1 MMAWPT
7 ILIGSVLVLIG
18 AVGYLGAE
26 PEHVSPTALIPAV
39 VGVVLMLCGV
49 LSFSD
54 KRRKHAMHIAAAIGV
69 IGFLGGFMPL
79 IRQQMKGKDFDPLAP
94 AARNGLLMS
103 ATCLVFVIL
112 CVLSFIDVR
121 RARKDAAAQPPSATP
136 PG

>member
-7 ILIGSVLVLIG
+7 ILIGLVLVLIG

-39 VGVVLMLCGV
+39 VGVILIVCGA
-49 LSFSD
+49 LSFTD
-54 KRRKHAMHIAAAIGV
+54 KRRKHAMHVAAAIGV

-79 IRQQMKGKDFDPLAP
+79 IRQQMKGKEFDPLAP

-112 CVLSFIDVR
+112 CVLSFIDAR
-121 RARKDAAAQPPSATP
+121 RARKAAAQPRSATP